1 MMSRASTIFSTPC
14 VATLGLLLGVG
25 LIGGVHVNPL
35 WADQPL
41 PMMTVGYQNGTI
53 TTVYQTN
60 FLIDGRAYRLAPD
73 VVIYDD
79 SGNRI
84 DAGYISVGLEVK
96 FHVKKEQTDM
106 IDALVLTLPR

>member
-1 MMSRASTIFSTPC
+1 MMRRAITAFVTSR

-25 LIGGVHVNPL
+25 LTDGFSVNPL

-41 PMMTVGYQNGTI
+41 PMTTVGYQSGKI
-53 TTVYQTN
+53 TTVYQTS

-96 FHVKKEQTDM
+96 FHVKKEQNDM
-106 IDALVLTLPR
+106 IDTMVLTLPR

>member
-1 MMSRASTIFSTPC
+1 MMRRAITVFLMPRVVI
-14 VATLGLLLGVG
+14 VGLALGVG
-25 LIGGVHVNPL
+25 VTGGLSPTPL

-41 PMMTVGYQNGTI
+41 PMATVGYQNGKI

-73 VVIYDD
+73 VMIYDD

-96 FHVKKEQTDM
+96 FHVKKEQNDM
-106 IDALVLTLPR
+106 IDSMVLTLPR